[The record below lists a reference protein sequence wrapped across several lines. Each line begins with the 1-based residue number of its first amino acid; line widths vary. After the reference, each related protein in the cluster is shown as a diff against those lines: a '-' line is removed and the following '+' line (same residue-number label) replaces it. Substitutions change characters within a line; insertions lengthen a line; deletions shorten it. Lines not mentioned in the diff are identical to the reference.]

1 MTHVAFLRAVNVGG
15 KGLVKMADLQKAF
28 TAAGAKN
35 VRTVIAS
42 GNVIFDAP
50 AALGPMRDRI
60 LKKVGALLRP
70 EHVGRAMPPHRA
82 SAMGTPGS
90 GAPPVIVFRT
100 LPYLERLIESAP
112 FGALVN
118 DKRLKLY
125 VLFLGGKPKALPA
138 LPITIPKELIEVPAM
153 HEQDALI
160 ISRRKP
166 NGMYGFPGLWTEKEL
181 GVASTARNWNTV
193 VRIVERPT

>member
-50 AALGPMRDRI
+50 ATLGPMRDRI
-60 LKKVGALLRP
+60 LTKVRALL
-70 EHVGRAMPPHRA
+70 
-82 SAMGTPGS
+82 
-90 GAPPVIVFRT
+90 GAEPVIVFRT
-100 LPYLERLIESAP
+100 LPYLQRLIDAAP
-112 FGALVN
+112 FGPLVN
-118 DKRLKLY
+118 DRTLKLY
-125 VLFLGGKPKALPA
+125 VLFLAGKPTQRPA
-138 LPITIPKELIEVPAM
+138 FPMAIPKEVLEVPGLY
-153 HEQDALI
+153 EQDALI
-160 ISRRKP
+160 VSRRKP
-166 NGMYGFPGLWTEKEL
+166 NGMYGFPGLWTDKAI

-193 VRIVERPT
+193 VRIATGAPKALQAP

>member
-28 TAAGAKN
+28 TAAGAKQ

-50 AALGPMRDRI
+50 ATLGPIRNRI
-60 LKKVGALLRP
+60 LKKVGALL
-70 EHVGRAMPPHRA
+70 
-82 SAMGTPGS
+82 
-90 GAPPVIVFRT
+90 GAEPVIVFRT
-100 LPYLERLIESAP
+100 LPYLRRLIDASP
-112 FGALVN
+112 FGPLVN
-118 DKRLKLY
+118 DRALKLY
-125 VLFLGGKPKALPA
+125 VLFLAGKPTRQPSF
-138 LPITIPKELIEVPAM
+138 PISIPKEVIEVPGM

-166 NGMYGFPGLWTEKEL
+166 NGMYGFPGLWTDKEI

-193 VRIVERPT
+193 VRIVGGAP

>member
-50 AALGPMRDRI
+50 AALGPLRARI
-60 LKKVGALLRP
+60 LKKVGALL
-70 EHVGRAMPPHRA
+70 
-82 SAMGTPGS
+82 
-90 GAPPVIVFRT
+90 GAEPVIVFRT
-100 LPYLERLIESAP
+100 LPYLARLIESAP
-112 FGALVN
+112 FGSLTN
-118 DKRLKLY
+118 DKTVKLC
-125 VLFLGGKPKALPA
+125 VLFLAGKPKRQSTF
-138 LPITIPKELIEVPAM
+138 PIVIPKESIEVPGM
-153 HEQDALI
+153 FEQDALI
-160 ISRRKP
+160 VSRRKP
-166 NGMYGFPGLWTEKEL
+166 NGMYGFPGLWTDKEI

-193 VRIVERPT
+193 MRITRER

>member
-15 KGLVKMADLQKAF
+15 KGLVKMTDLQKAF
-28 TAAGAKN
+28 AAAGAKN

-60 LKKVGALLRP
+60 LKKVGALI
-70 EHVGRAMPPHRA
+70 
-82 SAMGTPGS
+82 
-90 GAPPVIVFRT
+90 GAEPVIVFRT
-100 LPYLERLIESAP
+100 LPYLVRLIEAAP
-112 FGALVN
+112 FGLLGN
-118 DKRLKLY
+118 DKTVKLC
-125 VLFLGGKPKALPA
+125 VLFLAGKPKRQSAF
-138 LPITIPKELIEVPAM
+138 PITIPKEAIEVPGM
-153 HEQDALI
+153 FEQDALVV
-160 ISRRKP
+160 SRRKP
-166 NGMYGFPGLWTEKEL
+166 NGMYGFPGLWTHKEI

>member
-1 MTHVAFLRAVNVGG
+1 MRHVAFLRAVNVGG

-42 GNVIFDAP
+42 GNVIFEAP
-50 AALGPMRDRI
+50 AALGPMRGRI
-60 LKKVGALLRP
+60 LKKVGTLL
-70 EHVGRAMPPHRA
+70 
-82 SAMGTPGS
+82 
-90 GAPPVIVFRT
+90 GAEPVMVFRT

-112 FGALVN
+112 FGALAN
-118 DKRLKLY
+118 DGTVKLC
-125 VLFLGGKPKALPA
+125 VLFLAGKPKRQSVF
-138 LPITIPKELIEVPAM
+138 PIVIPKEAIEVPGM
-153 HEQDALI
+153 FEQDVLI
-160 ISRRKP
+160 VSRRKP
-166 NGMYGFPGLWTEKEL
+166 NGMYGFPGLWTDKAI

>member
-50 AALGPMRDRI
+50 AALGPLRDRI
-60 LKKVGALLRP
+60 LKRVGALL
-70 EHVGRAMPPHRA
+70 
-82 SAMGTPGS
+82 
-90 GAPPVIVFRT
+90 GAEPVIVFRT
-100 LPYLERLIESAP
+100 LPYLARLIESAP

-118 DKRLKLY
+118 DKPIKLY
-125 VLFLGGKPKALPA
+125 VLFLAGKPKRQSAF
-138 LPITIPKELIEVPAM
+138 PIAIPKEAIEVPGM
-153 HEQDALI
+153 FEQDALVV
-160 ISRRKP
+160 SRRKP
-166 NGMYGFPGLWTEKEL
+166 NGMYGFPGLWTDKEI

-193 VRIVERPT
+193 VRIVERP

>member
-1 MTHVAFLRAVNVGG
+1 
-15 KGLVKMADLQKAF
+15 MADLQKAF

-60 LKKVGALLRP
+60 LKKVGALL
-70 EHVGRAMPPHRA
+70 
-82 SAMGTPGS
+82 
-90 GAPPVIVFRT
+90 GAEPVIVFRT
-100 LPYLERLIESAP
+100 LPYLKRLIDAAP
-112 FGALVN
+112 FGPLVN
-118 DKRLKLY
+118 DRTLKLY
-125 VLFLGGKPKALPA
+125 VLFLAGKPQRTPVF
-138 LPITIPKELIEVPAM
+138 PIVIPKEVLEVSGLF
-153 HEQDALI
+153 EQDALI
-160 ISRRKP
+160 VSRRKP
-166 NGMYGFPGLWTEKEL
+166 NGMYGFPGLWTDKEI

>member
-35 VRTVIAS
+35 VHTVIAS

-50 AALGPMRDRI
+50 AALGPMRNRI
-60 LKKVGALLRP
+60 LKKVGALL
-70 EHVGRAMPPHRA
+70 
-82 SAMGTPGS
+82 
-90 GAPPVIVFRT
+90 GAEPVIVFRT
-100 LPYLERLIESAP
+100 LPYLKRIVEAAP
-112 FGALVN
+112 FGSLVD
-118 DKRLKLY
+118 DKRIKLY
-125 VLFLGGKPKALPA
+125 VLFLSGKPKRLPA
-138 LPITIPKELIEVPAM
+138 FPIAIPKEVIEVPRL

-160 ISRRKP
+160 VSRRKP
-166 NGMYGFPGLWTEKEL
+166 NGMYGFPGLWTDKEI

-193 VRIVERPT
+193 VRIVERP

>member
-28 TAAGAKN
+28 TSAGAKN

-42 GNVIFDAP
+42 GNVVFDAP

-60 LKKVGALLRP
+60 LKKVGALL
-70 EHVGRAMPPHRA
+70 
-82 SAMGTPGS
+82 
-90 GAPPVIVFRT
+90 GAEPVIVFRT
-100 LPYLERLIESAP
+100 LPYLERLIDAAP

-118 DKRLKLY
+118 DKRIKLY
-125 VLFLGGKPKALPA
+125 VLFLSGKPKALPA
-138 LPITIPKELIEVPAM
+138 FPITIPKEAIEVPAM
-153 HEQDALI
+153 HEQDALLV
-160 ISRRKP
+160 SRRKP

-181 GVASTARNWNTV
+181 GVASTARNWTTI

>member
-60 LKKVGALLRP
+60 LKKVGALL
-70 EHVGRAMPPHRA
+70 
-82 SAMGTPGS
+82 GS
-90 GAPPVIVFRT
+90 EPLIVFRT
-100 LPYLERLIESAP
+100 LPYLERLIEAAP
-112 FGALVN
+112 FGARVS
-118 DKRLKLY
+118 DRRIKLY
-125 VLFLGGKPKALPA
+125 VLFLSGKPKQLPA
-138 LPITIPKELIEVPAM
+138 FPITIPKEAIEVPGM
-153 HEQDALI
+153 YEQDALI
-160 ISRRKP
+160 VSRRKP

-193 VRIVERPT
+193 VRIVGA

>member
-15 KGLVKMADLQKAF
+15 KGLVKMADLQTAF

-42 GNVIFDAP
+42 GNVIFEAP
-50 AALGPMRDRI
+50 ATLGPMRDRI
-60 LKKVGALLRP
+60 LKKVTALL
-70 EHVGRAMPPHRA
+70 
-82 SAMGTPGS
+82 
-90 GAPPVIVFRT
+90 GAEPVIVFRT

-112 FGALVN
+112 FGALAN

-125 VLFLGGKPKALPA
+125 VLFLSGKPKVLPA
-138 LPITIPKELIEVPAM
+138 FPITIPKEVIEVPAM
-153 HEQDALI
+153 HEQDALVV
-160 ISRRKP
+160 SRRKP

-181 GVASTARNWNTV
+181 GVPSTARNWKTV
-193 VRIVERPT
+193 VRISQLKER

>member
-15 KGLVKMADLQKAF
+15 RGLVKMTDLQKAF

-50 AALGPMRDRI
+50 AALGPIRDRI
-60 LKKVGALLRP
+60 LKKVGALL
-70 EHVGRAMPPHRA
+70 
-82 SAMGTPGS
+82 
-90 GAPPVIVFRT
+90 GAEPVIVFRT
-100 LPYLERLIESAP
+100 LPYLAAPHRGGAVRRARRTTSA
-112 FGALVN
+112 
-118 DKRLKLY
+118 LKLY
-125 VLFLGGKPKALPA
+125 VLFLSGKPKQLPA
-138 LPITIPKELIEVPAM
+138 FPITIPKEVIEVPAM

-160 ISRRKP
+160 VSRRKP

-181 GVASTARNWNTV
+181 GVASTARNWTTV

>member
-15 KGLVKMADLQKAF
+15 KGLVKMADLQDTFA
-28 TAAGAKN
+28 AAGAKN

-50 AALGPMRDRI
+50 AVLGPMRARI
-60 LKKVGALLRP
+60 LKKVGALLRS
-70 EHVGRAMPPHRA
+70 EGVGRATPPQRA
-82 SAMGTPGS
+82 SAMGNPRSGS
-90 GAPPVIVFRT
+90 PPVIAFRT

-125 VLFLGGKPKALPA
+125 VLFLSGKPKRMPA
-138 LPITIPKELIEVPAM
+138 FPITIPKEAIEVLGM
-153 HEQDALI
+153 FEQDALVV
-160 ISRRKP
+160 SRRKP
-166 NGMYGFPGLWTEKEL
+166 NGMYGFPGLWTDKEI

-193 VRIVERPT
+193 VRIVEGP